1 MPPTILDPHDCGV
14 VAALTVLAYPVASG
28 DSCAIRRFVAY
39 MRRPDRDILL
49 CEDLGDHL
57 GPKLAEFSG
66 STEGDV
72 TLQADIGGIIVYFTG
87 RAPGDTTGPFQFQRE
102 RVVVSNIWPLDLAAT
117 MRVRNLARILS
128 KCVPAAAEELKP
140 YTT

>member
-1 MPPTILDPHDCGV
+1 MSSTILDSHDCGV
-14 VAALTVLAYPVASG
+14 VTSLTVLAYPALSG
-28 DSCAIRRFVAY
+28 DSCATRRFVAY
-39 MRRPDRDILL
+39 TRRPDRDILL

-87 RAPGDTTGPFQFQRE
+87 RQPGDTSGPFQLQRE
-102 RVVVSNIWPLDLAAT
+102 RVTIPNIWPLDLAAAL
-117 MRVRNLARILS
+117 RVRNLARILS
-128 KCVPAAAEELKP
+128 KYLPVVAEELKP